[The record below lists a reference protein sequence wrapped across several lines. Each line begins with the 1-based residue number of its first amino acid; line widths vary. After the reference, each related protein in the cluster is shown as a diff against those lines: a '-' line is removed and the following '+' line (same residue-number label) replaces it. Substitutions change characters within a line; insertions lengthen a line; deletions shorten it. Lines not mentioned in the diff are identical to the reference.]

1 MTKLNEKRN
10 AMARQYISQNYHEG
24 SPAHDIAT
32 GIFIDAY
39 DAALAEVI
47 PMLEEM
53 AYQLY
58 NVLSAHE
65 DGMEVN
71 WNVVRDALNKYTKL
85 VDERTINQEDIK
97 LNDGLNALHDKYIGE
112 K

>member
-39 DAALAEVI
+39 DAAIAEVM
-47 PMLEEM
+47 PMMREM
-53 AYQLY
+53 AETIRYVMNENDKVKGWDKLHDTWYAYQKM
-58 NVLSAHE
+58 V
-65 DGMEVN
+65 G
-71 WNVVRDALNKYTKL
+71 T
-85 VDERTINQEDIK
+85 RTINQADVK
-97 LNDGLNALHDKYIGE
+97 LNDELKALHKKYVGE

>member
-39 DAALAEVI
+39 DAALAEVKKWCPCGGVI
-47 PMLEEM
+47 LADTEDWPVPMCNGCYEFVKKE
-53 AYQLY
+53 
-58 NVLSAHE
+58 
-65 DGMEVN
+65 
-71 WNVVRDALNKYTKL
+71 L
-85 VDERTINQEDIK
+85 VGK
-97 LNDGLNALHDKYIGE
+97 
-112 K
+112 